1 MPRSL
6 INSATWGNLNQIRA
20 RRLERSRQMN
30 IISFGDRIGKEG
42 ALRVGASALIFDE
55 AREKVL
61 MTQRSDNSRWCLPGG
76 GMDPGESASET
87 CIREVME
94 ETGLVVQVT
103 RLIGIYTTPDLLIEY
118 RDGNKV
124 QPVTF
129 SFEAEITGGELG
141 LSDETIDF
149 GWYTVAEIE
158 AMDTLE
164 HHLTRIH
171 DAVADLPAAF
181 FR

>member
-20 RRLERSRQMN
+20 RRLERPRQMN
-30 IISFGDRIGKEG
+30 TITFGDRIGREG

-55 AREKVL
+55 AREKIL

-76 GMDPGESASET
+76 GMDPGESASES

-94 ETGLVVQVT
+94 ETGLEVRVI
-103 RLIGIYTTPDLLIEY
+103 RLIGVYTTPDMLIEY
-118 RDGNKV
+118 RDGNKI

-129 SFEAEITGGELG
+129 SFEAEVTGGELG

-149 GWYTVAEIE
+149 GWYTVAEID

-171 DAVADLPAAF
+171 DAVKDLPEAF

>member
-1 MPRSL
+1 
-6 INSATWGNLNQIRA
+6 
-20 RRLERSRQMN
+20 
-30 IISFGDRIGKEG
+30 
-42 ALRVGASALIFDE
+42 
-55 AREKVL
+55 
-61 MTQRSDNSRWCLPGG
+61 
-76 GMDPGESASET
+76 MDPGESASET

-94 ETGLVVQVT
+94 ETGLEVRVI
-103 RLIGIYTTPDLLIEY
+103 RLIGVYTTPDMLIEY
-118 RDGNKV
+118 RDGNKI

-129 SFEAEITGGELG
+129 SFEAEVTGGELG

-149 GWYTVAEIE
+149 GWYTVAEID

-171 DAVADLPAAF
+171 DAVKDLPEAF

>member
-1 MPRSL
+1 MS
-6 INSATWGNLNQIRA
+6 TIR
-20 RRLERSRQMN
+20 RGE
-30 IISFGDRIGKEG
+30 RIGKEG

-55 AREKVL
+55 ARDRIL

-94 ETGLVVQVT
+94 ETGLQVQVT
-103 RLIGIYTTPDLLIEY
+103 RLIGVYTTPDMLIEY
-118 RDGNKV
+118 LDGNKV
-124 QPVTF
+124 QPVSF

-149 GWYTVAEIE
+149 GWYTVDEIDT
-158 AMDTLE
+158 MDTLE
-164 HHLTRIH
+164 HHLTRIY
-171 DAVADLPAAF
+171 DAVANLTAAF

>member
-1 MPRSL
+1 MS
-6 INSATWGNLNQIRA
+6 TIR
-20 RRLERSRQMN
+20 RGE
-30 IISFGDRIGKEG
+30 RIGKEG

-55 AREKVL
+55 ARDRIL

-94 ETGLVVQVT
+94 ETGLQVQVT
-103 RLIGIYTTPDLLIEY
+103 RLIGVYTTPDMLIEY
-118 RDGNKV
+118 LDGNKV
-124 QPVTF
+124 QPVSF

-149 GWYTVAEIE
+149 GWYTVAEIDT
-158 AMDTLE
+158 MDTLA
-164 HHLTRIH
+164 HHLTRIY
-171 DAVADLPAAF
+171 DAVANLTAAF

>member
-1 MPRSL
+1 
-6 INSATWGNLNQIRA
+6 
-20 RRLERSRQMN
+20 
-30 IISFGDRIGKEG
+30 
-42 ALRVGASALIFDE
+42 
-55 AREKVL
+55 
-61 MTQRSDNSRWCLPGG
+61 
-76 GMDPGESASET
+76 MDPGESASET

-103 RLIGIYTTPDLLIEY
+103 RLIGVYTTPDLLIEY

-149 GWYTVAEIE
+149 GWYTVAEID

-171 DAVADLPAAF
+171 DAVENRTEAF
-181 FR
+181 YR